1 MSGRRKK
8 EEGRRKKE
16 EGRRKI
22 FPIPH
27 SPLLPFSHSDTGTLG
42 QDFLNN

>member
-1 MSGRRKK
+1 MS
-8 EEGRRKKE
+8 GRRKKE

-27 SPLLPFSHSDTGTLG
+27 SPLLPLSPSSTLPLG